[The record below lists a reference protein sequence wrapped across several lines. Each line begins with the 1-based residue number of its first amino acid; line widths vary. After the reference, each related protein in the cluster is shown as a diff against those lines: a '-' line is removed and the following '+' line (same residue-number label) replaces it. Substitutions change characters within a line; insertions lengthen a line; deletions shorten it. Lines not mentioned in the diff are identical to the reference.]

1 MTGLWQNRTF
11 RLLITASG
19 VSGLGAGVTTIAFPW
34 FAASLTRDPFLIGL
48 VAAGPTLPTLLF
60 TLAAGVLTDR
70 LDRRRTMIFCDAARA
85 GLTLAVAGLALSGMV
100 GLPVILTLALVAV
113 GLGTALVMHD
123 NVAQSVLPG
132 IVDKDHLERAN
143 AALWS
148 LEQLTAQFLGPP
160 VAGALIGF
168 GIAWTF
174 GLDAAMLALSAALTM
189 RLVLP
194 KRPPVPHQSFGLALK
209 EGMAW
214 LWAHVL
220 LRRLAMV
227 LAGYNFLSRLIWGVM
242 VLYVQDVLRLSAL
255 GYGVLMSA
263 VALGG
268 LAGALVAPW
277 LIRRIGNKASL
288 MLSIGGFTLSSSV
301 LIWTTSPVLAG
312 AALMG
317 DAFTGLMWNVV
328 TVSYR
333 QRHIPDAL
341 LGRTNAAYRFI
352 GTGTLP
358 LGALAGGALVSL
370 AAPLGPAALQL
381 PFAVATLGGLA
392 MLVFAAMRL
401 QLD

>member
-11 RLLITASG
+11 RLVIAASG
-19 VSGLGAGVTTIAFPW
+19 VSGLGAGVTAIAFPW

-100 GLPVILTLALVAV
+100 GLPAVLALAVVAV

-160 VAGALIGF
+160 VAG
-168 GIAWTF
+168 
-174 GLDAAMLALSAALTM
+174 
-189 RLVLP
+189 
-194 KRPPVPHQSFGLALK
+194 
-209 EGMAW
+209 
-214 LWAHVL
+214 
-220 LRRLAMV
+220 
-227 LAGYNFLSRLIWGVM
+227 
-242 VLYVQDVLRLSAL
+242 
-255 GYGVLMSA
+255 
-263 VALGG
+263 
-268 LAGALVAPW
+268 
-277 LIRRIGNKASL
+277 
-288 MLSIGGFTLSSSV
+288 
-301 LIWTTSPVLAG
+301 
-312 AALMG
+312 ALMG

-370 AAPLGPAALQL
+370 AAPLGPTALQL

-392 MLVFAAMRL
+392 MLIYAALRL